1 MAARRINPNAIKLHR
16 TYDVAELA
24 ARCGVHKNTVRQWE
38 RDGLVPIDDGKPKLF
53 HGTAIRAFL
62 IKRNAS
68 RRRPCSAGTLYCFRC
83 REPRPPLPDL
93 LEYVPI
99 TPSSG
104 NLRAVCAT
112 CETVMHRRVAFT
124 DLAVVMPGFVIS
136 TRQHVERLKGSPSTS
151 LNCDFERQAAA

>member
-1 MAARRINPNAIKLHR
+1 MAARRINPNSIKLHR
-16 TYDVAELA
+16 TYDVSELA
-24 ARCGVHKNTVRQWE
+24 ACCGVHKNTVRQWE
-38 RDGLVPIDDGKPKLF
+38 RDGLGPIDGGKPKLF
-53 HGTAIRAFL
+53 HATAIRAFL

-99 TPSSG
+99 TMSSG

-112 CETVMHRRVAFT
+112 CETVMHRRVALT
-124 DLAVVMPGFVIS
+124 ALALVMPGFAVS
-136 TRQHVERLKGSPSTS
+136 MGQRMERLTSGPSTS
-151 LNCDFERQAAA
+151 LNCDFERQAAE

>member
-16 TYDVAELA
+16 TYDVSELA

-38 RDGLVPIDDGKPKLF
+38 REGLDPIDGGKPKLF

-83 REPRPPLPDL
+83 REPRVPLRDR

-104 NLRAVCAT
+104 NLRALCAT
-112 CETVMHRRVAFT
+112 CETVMHRRVALT
-124 DLAVVMPGFVIS
+124 ALALVMPGFGVSI
-136 TRQHVERLKGSPSTS
+136 RQQLERLKGSPTTS